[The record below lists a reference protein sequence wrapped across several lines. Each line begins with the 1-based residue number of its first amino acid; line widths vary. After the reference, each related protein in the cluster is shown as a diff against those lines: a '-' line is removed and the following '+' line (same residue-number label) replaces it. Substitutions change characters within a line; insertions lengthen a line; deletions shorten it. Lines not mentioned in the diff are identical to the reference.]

1 MNRDWLEKDFYKVL
15 GVSQNASI
23 DEIKKNYKKLARE
36 NHPDLNPGDPEAEKR
51 FKDISEASSV
61 LADDKKRQEYDQVR
75 AMGPSAFSGQ
85 GGGFNAEDLGDIF
98 GNLGDIFGFG
108 GAGRRKGQSYQTNLT
123 ISFVE
128 SASGLETNVPL
139 NYQPSGSL
147 NFSKVD
153 DANLELTLN
162 QKISYNHPVEVSAFG
177 LEYNVFR
184 VINGLAGLAFYT

>member
-1 MNRDWLEKDFYKVL
+1 M
-15 GVSQNASI
+15 GVSENASV

-51 FKDISEASSV
+51 FKDISEASAI
-61 LADDKKRQEYDQVR
+61 LTDQKKRQEYDQVR

-85 GGGFNAEDLGDIF
+85 GGFNVDDLGDIF

-139 NYQPSGSL
+139 RKEVACTDCRGNGSE
-147 NFSKVD
+147 NGTAYHTCNICGGTRQTASNQGFFSF
-153 DANLELTLN
+153 A
-162 QKISYNHPVEVSAFG
+162 
-177 LEYNVFR
+177 
-184 VINGLAGLAFYT
+184 